1 MQAFYRWFKQQ
12 SRKPFPFQEEV
23 WQAVAAGKSGLLNA
37 PTGSGKTLAL
47 ALPLLGFGL
56 NQPASGIQAIW
67 ITPIRAL
74 AKDLMAAMQE
84 ASAGIGSNYTVGMR
98 TGDATPAERK
108 LFLKNP
114 PQLLITTPET
124 LHVLFSQKNAS
135 RLLRNVKAV
144 VVDEWHE
151 LLGSK
156 RGVQTELALARL
168 RALNQRLMVWGISAT
183 IGNLSEAMQV
193 LLGKNHSSGVLVKAN
208 INKKIKVVSI
218 LPDEVDKLPWAGHL
232 GVKMVHKVIPVIE
245 QAKTTLIFTNTR
257 AQTEIWYRQILETKP
272 EWAGLIAMHHGSLS
286 NEIRTW
292 VEDALHLGILKAVV
306 CTSSLDLG
314 VDFRPVDQIIQI
326 GGPKGVARF
335 MQRAGR
341 SGHAPGQTS
350 TIYFLPTH
358 ALELAEASAL
368 QKAIRNNAL
377 EARVPLVRCFDVL
390 IQYLCTLAVGE
401 GFFAND
407 IFNEVKSTFCY
418 ESLNEEEWQWVL
430 NFITKGSSSLNAY
443 DEFNKVVVVNGK
455 YVIQH
460 KGIAMRH
467 RLSIGTITSDAV
479 MQVKY
484 LGGGYI
490 GSVEEWFISR
500 LNTGD
505 VFWFAG
511 KNLELVKV
519 KNLTAYVRKT
529 TINKGIIPSWQGGR
543 MPLSSMMANL
553 LRLELDAFNS
563 SPDLAGIEMN
573 HLKEMFEWQNKLSLV
588 PLKNQLLIE
597 TYQSK
602 EGFHIFI
609 YPFEGRLVH
618 EGLAGLIAY
627 RISKILPITF
637 TMAFNDY
644 GFELLSDSYVD
655 IEEMLSYNILG
666 VEDLQQH
673 LLLSINAAE
682 LAQRRFRDIAQIA
695 GLVFTGYPGK
705 TIKTKHLQAGSALF
719 FKVFK
724 EYEPDNLLLQQAF
737 DEVLYNQFEENRL
750 REALNRI
757 AQSQIVIKSL
767 KNPGPF
773 AFPLMVDR
781 LREKLSSEKL
791 EDRIK
796 KMQLHFLK
804 V

>member
-1 MQAFYRWFKQQ
+1 
-12 SRKPFPFQEEV
+12 
-23 WQAVAAGKSGLLNA
+23 
-37 PTGSGKTLAL
+37 
-47 ALPLLGFGL
+47 
-56 NQPASGIQAIW
+56 
-67 ITPIRAL
+67 
-74 AKDLMAAMQE
+74 
-84 ASAGIGSNYTVGMR
+84 
-98 TGDATPAERK
+98 
-108 LFLKNP
+108 
-114 PQLLITTPET
+114 
-124 LHVLFSQKNAS
+124 
-135 RLLRNVKAV
+135 
-144 VVDEWHE
+144 
-151 LLGSK
+151 
-156 RGVQTELALARL
+156 
-168 RALNQRLMVWGISAT
+168 
-183 IGNLSEAMQV
+183 
-193 LLGKNHSSGVLVKAN
+193 
-208 INKKIKVVSI
+208 
-218 LPDEVDKLPWAGHL
+218 
-232 GVKMVHKVIPVIE
+232 
-245 QAKTTLIFTNTR
+245 
-257 AQTEIWYRQILETKP
+257 
-272 EWAGLIAMHHGSLS
+272 
-286 NEIRTW
+286 
-292 VEDALHLGILKAVV
+292 
-306 CTSSLDLG
+306 
-314 VDFRPVDQIIQI
+314 
-326 GGPKGVARF
+326 
-335 MQRAGR
+335 
-341 SGHAPGQTS
+341 
-350 TIYFLPTH
+350 
-358 ALELAEASAL
+358 
-368 QKAIRNNAL
+368 
-377 EARVPLVRCFDVL
+377 
-390 IQYLCTLAVGE
+390 
-401 GFFAND
+401 
-407 IFNEVKSTFCY
+407 
-418 ESLNEEEWQWVL
+418 
-430 NFITKGSSSLNAY
+430 
-443 DEFNKVVVVNGK
+443 
-455 YVIQH
+455 
-460 KGIAMRH
+460 
-467 RLSIGTITSDAV
+467 
-479 MQVKY
+479 
-484 LGGGYI
+484 
-490 GSVEEWFISR
+490 
-500 LNTGD
+500 
-505 VFWFAG
+505 
-511 KNLELVKV
+511 
-519 KNLTAYVRKT
+519 
-529 TINKGIIPSWQGGR
+529 
-543 MPLSSMMANL
+543 
-553 LRLELDAFNS
+553 
-563 SPDLAGIEMN
+563 MN

>member
-12 SRKPFPFQEEV
+12 GRKPFPFQEEA
-23 WQAVAAGKSGLLNA
+23 WQAVASGKSGLLNA

-56 NQPASGIQAIW
+56 NQPAVGIQAIW

-84 ASAGIGSNYTVGMR
+84 AALGIGSSYSVGMR

-108 LFLKNP
+108 VFLTNP

-124 LHVLFSQKNAS
+124 LHVLISQKNAS
-135 RLLRNVKAV
+135 NLLSHVNAV

-151 LLGSK
+151 LIGSK

-168 RALNQRLMVWGISAT
+168 RALNQHLMVWGISAT
-183 IGNLSEAMQV
+183 IGNLPEAMQV
-193 LLGKNHSSGVLVKAN
+193 LLGSKYRNGVLIKAN
-208 INKKIKVVSI
+208 INKKIKVESI

-245 QAKTTLIFTNTR
+245 KANTTLIFTNTR
-257 AQTEIWYRQILETKP
+257 AQTEIWYRQILEAKP

-292 VEDALHLGILKAVV
+292 VEDALHVGILKAVV

-341 SGHAPGQTS
+341 SGHAPGETS

-368 QKAIRNNAL
+368 QAAVKLNTL

-401 GFFAND
+401 GFIADAVFKEIKN
-407 IFNEVKSTFCY
+407 TFCY
-418 ESLNEEEWQWVL
+418 ESLTVDEWQWVL
-430 NFITKGSSSLNAY
+430 HFITKGSISLNAY
-443 DEFNKVVVVNGK
+443 EEFNKVVVVNGK
-455 YVIQH
+455 YVIEH

-467 RLSIGTITSDAV
+467 RLSIGTITNDAV

-500 LNTGD
+500 LNIGD

-511 KNLELVKV
+511 KNLELVQV

-529 TINKGIIPSWQGGR
+529 TINKGLIPSWQGGR

-553 LRLELDAFNS
+553 LRAELDAFNS
-563 SPDLAGIEMN
+563 APNLASIEMH
-573 HLKEMFEWQNKLSLV
+573 HLKEMFEWQNNISLV

-602 EGFHIFI
+602 EGFHVFI

-627 RISKILPITF
+627 RISKIFPVSF

-644 GFELLSDSYVD
+644 GFELLSDSFVD

-673 LLLSINAAE
+673 LLQSINAAE

-705 TIKTKHLQAGSALF
+705 VIKTKHLQAGSALF
-719 FKVFK
+719 FKVFN
-724 EYEPDNLLLQQAF
+724 EYEPDNLLLQQAYE
-737 DEVLYNQFEENRL
+737 EVLYNQFEENRL

-757 AQSQIVIKSL
+757 AQIQIVIKVL

-773 AFPLMVDR
+773 AFPLLVDR

-796 KMQLHFLK
+796 KMQLQFLK
-804 V
+804 G

>member
-1 MQAFYRWFKQQ
+1 
-12 SRKPFPFQEEV
+12 
-23 WQAVAAGKSGLLNA
+23 
-37 PTGSGKTLAL
+37 
-47 ALPLLGFGL
+47 
-56 NQPASGIQAIW
+56 
-67 ITPIRAL
+67 
-74 AKDLMAAMQE
+74 
-84 ASAGIGSNYTVGMR
+84 
-98 TGDATPAERK
+98 
-108 LFLKNP
+108 
-114 PQLLITTPET
+114 
-124 LHVLFSQKNAS
+124 
-135 RLLRNVKAV
+135 
-144 VVDEWHE
+144 
-151 LLGSK
+151 
-156 RGVQTELALARL
+156 
-168 RALNQRLMVWGISAT
+168 
-183 IGNLSEAMQV
+183 
-193 LLGKNHSSGVLVKAN
+193 LGKNHSSGVLVKAN

-490 GSVEEWFISR
+490 GSVEEWFITR